1 MLLGWRCCSLTPF
14 LWAEELLI
22 WCFSPCVFEVAFHGF
37 HSKIVILWH
46 VKHIWF
52 SVPLESLGW
61 SGLCLYVV
69 FFVLCLVPPCPERFT
84 KKVVFFF
91 LLKKLKVKNKLK
103 NKVRIAESVW
113 LSVLRLYNGAHW
125 CSFCAAVWLIKWDPK
140 WTCWRLFILCGG
152 ADPCVILRWSV
163 VFGFAGEQAQRG
175 TEARPPRSLPL
186 SHPVSRPE
194 QELSLFPPSFPEV
207 FLLDLVKDNMFC
219 HVPWF

>member
-1 MLLGWRCCSLTPF
+1 MACETHLVFSSSWKPWLVGFVFVCCF
-14 LWAEELLI
+14 FF
-22 WCFSPCVFEVAFHGF
+22 CFVFGSPLPREVH
-37 HSKIVILWH
+37 
-46 VKHIWF
+46 
-52 SVPLESLGW
+52 
-61 SGLCLYVV
+61 
-69 FFVLCLVPPCPERFT
+69 
-84 KKVVFFF
+84 KKGGVFFF
-91 LLKKLKVKNKLK
+91 KKKLKIKNKLK

-125 CSFCAAVWLIKWDPK
+125 CSSCAVVWLIKWDPK

-186 SHPVSRPE
+186 SHPVSCPE
-194 QELSLFPPSFPEV
+194 QELALFPPSFPEV

-219 HVPWF
+219 HGPWF